1 MAMTALAPAIT
12 RSKEIFA
19 EKTSQVALKLVP
31 DLSDGK
37 QADRKFFAIF
47 VSVIGGIGLML
58 LLLINTLLA
67 QDAFELTSLKLEAK
81 LVSDEREAI
90 ARQIDKL
97 SSPEALA
104 KSATDLG
111 MKPSENP
118 TFLSLDKPV
127 LEEEEVIEVPVKNG

>member
-31 DLSDGK
+31 DLSVGK
-37 QADRKFFAIF
+37 QADRKFFATF
-47 VSVIGGIGLML
+47 VSVVGGIGLML

-104 KSATDLG
+104 KSATALG

-127 LEEEEVIEVPVKNG
+127 IEVPVKNG

>member
-37 QADRKFFAIF
+37 QADRKFFATF
-47 VSVIGGIGLML
+47 VSVVGGIGLML

-81 LVSDEREAI
+81 LVSDQREAV

-104 KSATDLG
+104 KTATALG

-127 LEEEEVIEVPVKNG
+127 LDKPVIKDPVKNG

>member
-1 MAMTALAPAIT
+1 MAMTAFAPAIT

-19 EKTSQVALKLVP
+19 EKSSQVVLKLVP
-31 DLSDGK
+31 DISSGK
-37 QADRKFFAIF
+37 QADRKFFAKF
-47 VSVIGGIGLML
+47 VTVVGVIGLMF

-90 ARQIDKL
+90 ARQMDKL
-97 SSPEALA
+97 SSPDALA
-104 KSATDLG
+104 RAATELG

-118 TFLSLDKPV
+118 TFLSLDEP
-127 LEEEEVIEVPVKNG
+127 VIEVPLKNG

>member
-19 EKTSQVALKLVP
+19 EKTSRVALKLVP
-31 DLSDGK
+31 NVSDGK

-47 VSVIGGIGLML
+47 ASIVGGIGLML

-67 QDAFELTSLKLEAK
+67 QDAFELTNLKLEAK

-104 KSATDLG
+104 KSATTLG

-127 LEEEEVIEVPVKNG
+127 IEVPVKNG

>member
-1 MAMTALAPAIT
+1 MAMTAFAPAIT

-19 EKTSQVALKLVP
+19 EKSSQVVLKLVP
-31 DLSDGK
+31 DMSSGK
-37 QADRKFFAIF
+37 QADRKFFATF
-47 VSVIGGIGLML
+47 VTVVGVIGLMF

-67 QDAFELTSLKLEAK
+67 QDAFELTHLKLEAK

-90 ARQIDKL
+90 ARQINTI

-104 KSATDLG
+104 KAATDLG
-111 MKPSENP
+111 MKPSETP

-127 LEEEEVIEVPVKNG
+127 LEVPVKNG

>member
-1 MAMTALAPAIT
+1 MTAFTPAIT

-19 EKTSQVALKLVP
+19 EKSSQVALKLVP
-31 DLSDGK
+31 DLSSGK
-37 QADRKFFAIF
+37 QANRKFFAKF
-47 VSVIGGIGLML
+47 VTLVGVIGLMF

-90 ARQIDKL
+90 ARQMDNL
-97 SSPEALA
+97 SSPDALA
-104 KSATDLG
+104 KAATNLG

-127 LEEEEVIEVPVKNG
+127 VEILEKNG

>member
-1 MAMTALAPAIT
+1 MAMTAFAPAIT

-19 EKTSQVALKLVP
+19 EKSSQVVLKLVP
-31 DLSDGK
+31 DISSGK
-37 QADRKFFAIF
+37 QADRKFFAKF
-47 VSVIGGIGLML
+47 VTVVGVIGLMF

-90 ARQIDKL
+90 ARQMDKI
-97 SSPEALA
+97 SSPDALA
-104 KSATDLG
+104 KAATELG
-111 MKPSENP
+111 MKPSETP

-127 LEEEEVIEVPVKNG
+127 IETSVKNG

>member
-1 MAMTALAPAIT
+1 
-12 RSKEIFA
+12 
-19 EKTSQVALKLVP
+19 VP
-31 DLSDGK
+31 NVSDGK

-47 VSVIGGIGLML
+47 VSVVGGIGLML

-90 ARQIDKL
+90 ARQIDKI

-104 KSATDLG
+104 KSATALG

-118 TFLSLDKPV
+118 TFLSLDKAV
-127 LEEEEVIEVPVKNG
+127 LEKEVIEVPVKNG

>member
-1 MAMTALAPAIT
+1 MAMTAFAPAIT

-19 EKTSQVALKLVP
+19 EKSSQVVLKLVP
-31 DLSDGK
+31 DISSGK
-37 QADRKFFAIF
+37 QADRKFFATF
-47 VSVIGGIGLML
+47 VTVVGVIGLMF

-90 ARQIDKL
+90 ARQMDKL
-97 SSPEALA
+97 SSPDALA
-104 KSATDLG
+104 RAAIELG
-111 MKPSENP
+111 MKPSETP

-127 LEEEEVIEVPVKNG
+127 IEVPVKNG

>member
-47 VSVIGGIGLML
+47 VSVVGGIGLML

-90 ARQIDKL
+90 ARQIDKI

-104 KSATDLG
+104 KSATALG

-118 TFLSLDKPV
+118 TFLSLDQK
-127 LEEEEVIEVPVKNG
+127 VIEVPVKNG

>member
-1 MAMTALAPAIT
+1 MTALAPAIT

-19 EKTSQVALKLVP
+19 EKTSRVALKLVP
-31 DLSDGK
+31 NVSDGK

-47 VSVIGGIGLML
+47 ASIVGGIGLML

-67 QDAFELTSLKLEAK
+67 QDAFELTNLKLEAK

-104 KSATDLG
+104 KSATTLG

-127 LEEEEVIEVPVKNG
+127 IEVPVKNG

>member
-31 DLSDGK
+31 DLSDAK

-47 VSVIGGIGLML
+47 VSVVGGIGLML

-67 QDAFELTSLKLEAK
+67 QDAFELTNLKLEAK

-90 ARQIDKL
+90 ARQIDKI

-104 KSATDLG
+104 NSATALG

-118 TFLSLDKPV
+118 TFLSLDKT
-127 LEEEEVIEVPVKNG
+127 VIEVPVKNG

>member
-31 DLSDGK
+31 DPSDGK

-47 VSVIGGIGLML
+47 VSAVGGIGLML

-90 ARQIDKL
+90 ARQIDKI

-104 KSATDLG
+104 KSATALG

-118 TFLSLDKPV
+118 TFLSLDKAV
-127 LEEEEVIEVPVKNG
+127 IEKEVIKVPVKNG

>member
-47 VSVIGGIGLML
+47 VSAVGGIGLML

-90 ARQIDKL
+90 ARQIDKI

-104 KSATDLG
+104 KSATALG

-118 TFLSLDKPV
+118 TFLSLDNAVIEK
-127 LEEEEVIEVPVKNG
+127 EVIEVPVKNG

>member
-1 MAMTALAPAIT
+1 MAMTAFAPAIT

-47 VSVIGGIGLML
+47 VSVVGGIGLML

-90 ARQIDKL
+90 ARQIDKI

-104 KSATDLG
+104 KSATALG

-118 TFLSLDKPV
+118 TFLSLDKAV
-127 LEEEEVIEVPVKNG
+127 IEKEVIEVPVKNG

>member
-1 MAMTALAPAIT
+1 MAMTALAAAIT

-31 DLSDGK
+31 NVSDGK

-47 VSVIGGIGLML
+47 VSVVGGIGLML

-67 QDAFELTSLKLEAK
+67 QDAFELTNLKLEAK

-90 ARQIDKL
+90 ARQIDKI

-104 KSATDLG
+104 KSATALG

-118 TFLSLDKPV
+118 TFLSLDKAV
-127 LEEEEVIEVPVKNG
+127 LEKEVIEVPVKNG

>member
-1 MAMTALAPAIT
+1 MAKPTKHIGRMKNTGAKVLVVFRTLPGESDSALILPVN
-12 RSKEIFA
+12 
-19 EKTSQVALKLVP
+19 Q
-31 DLSDGK
+31 LSDVYHD
-37 QADRKFFAIF
+37 A
-47 VSVIGGIGLML
+47 LMQL
-58 LLLINTLLA
+58 VETEQA

-118 TFLSLDKPV
+118 TFLSLDKPM
-127 LEEEEVIEVPVKNG
+127 LEEEVIEVPVKNG